1 MSDEMEKL
9 FRGAD
14 FSKGSDHKARL
25 KKQLFD
31 VSDEIDLDDMEMV
44 AAASGNKDV
53 PPVEMQGKKNGR
65 L

>member
-9 FRGAD
+9 LRGAD

-31 VSDEIDLDDMEMV
+31 SSAEIGLDEMEMV
-44 AAASGNKDV
+44 AAAGMTKQDI
-53 PPVEMQGKKNGR
+53 VEIEKGAKK
-65 L
+65 